1 MGIVVH
7 ENNAVAF
14 LRHQSDGS
22 ERSVRQAEVIDSFT
36 VVAVD
41 ANGLRMSS
49 ANGET
54 TIAVGQD
61 LNGNTVSGI
70 FTAAPTLATAAT
82 AVTSTTPNTTSTTSA
97 ATVTPAAAAPFQ
109 IPTAAADP
117 ARDAILQRLREKRN
131 RTP

>member
-1 MGIVVH
+1 
-7 ENNAVAF
+7 

-41 ANGLRMSS
+41 ANGLRLSG

-70 FTAAPTLATAAT
+70 FTAAPTLST
-82 AVTSTTPNTTSTTSA
+82 AVATSTSTAPNTTSTTPA
-97 ATVTPAAAAPFQ
+97 ATVTPAAGAAPFQ